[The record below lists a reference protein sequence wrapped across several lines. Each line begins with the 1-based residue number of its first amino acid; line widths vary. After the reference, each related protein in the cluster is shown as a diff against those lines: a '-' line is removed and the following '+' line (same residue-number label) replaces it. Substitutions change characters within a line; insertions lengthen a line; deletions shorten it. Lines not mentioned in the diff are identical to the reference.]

1 MAIRMDSKLVT
12 ELENDPLILKLS
24 ESFKKDNKFF
34 KHAWVIYQS
43 EKWFPILAEEKK
55 TKIFG
60 FDFNTSGN
68 RGKNEIVGRIKI
80 SLVDLFAYVISGAFP
95 KKSNIRCKTT
105 SGKQRNDR
113 HFKELKFEPEL
124 EKLITDYR
132 KRFELSGQKFET
144 GTPLVIHTETDSTLS
159 PFSAEDT
166 KSIDDEAKSIDVLV
180 KGFVGEEG
188 NIIVKYRLNQGK
200 FRKILLNYWNSSCA
214 VSGLNDER
222 LLIAS
227 HILPWSKS
235 TNNQK
240 GDPFNGLLLSVVWDS
255 LFDKGLISFDDEG
268 KAILERLTDD
278 VIYCLG
284 LKTDQQVIDAKKLTN
299 EHKQYLKM
307 HRMLHQFE

>member
-1 MAIRMDSKLVT
+1 MAIRMDSKLIT
-12 ELENDPLILKLS
+12 GLENDPLILKLS
-24 ESFKKDNKFF
+24 ASLNKDNRFFKK
-34 KHAWVIYQS
+34 AWVIYQS
-43 EKWFPILAEEKK
+43 EKWFPVLVKEQK
-55 TKIFG
+55 TKVLG
-60 FDFNTSGN
+60 FDFNPSGDW
-68 RGKNEIVGRIKI
+68 GKNETVGRKKI
-80 SLVDLFAYVISGAFP
+80 PLVDLLAYVISRSYP
-95 KKSNIRCKTT
+95 NKSSIRCKTK
-105 SGKQRNDR
+105 SDGDSNAR
-113 HFKELKFEPEL
+113 HFKDLKFDPEL
-124 EKLITDYR
+124 EKLIIDYR
-132 KRFELSGQKFET
+132 KRFELSGHKNET
-144 GTPLVIHTETDSTLS
+144 GIPLVIHRETDSMLS

-180 KGFVGEEG
+180 KGFDGEEG

-200 FRKILLNYWNSSCA
+200 FRKILLKYWSGSCA

-278 VIYCLG
+278 VIFCLG
-284 LKTDQQVIDAKKLTN
+284 LKTDQQVIDAQKLTH

-307 HRMLHQFE
+307 HRMLHEFE

>member
-1 MAIRMDSKLVT
+1 MAIRMDSKLIT

-24 ESFKKDNKFF
+24 ASLNKDNRFFKK
-34 KHAWVIYQS
+34 AWVIYQS
-43 EKWFPILAEEKK
+43 EKWFPVLVEEQK
-55 TKIFG
+55 TKILG
-60 FDFNTSGN
+60 FDFNPSGD
-68 RGKNEIVGRIKI
+68 RGKNETVGRKKI
-80 SLVDLFAYVISGAFP
+80 PLVDLLAYVISRSSP
-95 KKSNIRCKTT
+95 NKSSIRCKTK
-105 SGKQRNDR
+105 SDGDSNAR
-113 HFKELKFEPEL
+113 HFKDLKFDPEL
-124 EKLITDYR
+124 EKLIIDYR
-132 KRFELSGQKFET
+132 KRFELSGHKNET
-144 GTPLVIHTETDSTLS
+144 GIPLVSHRETDSMLS

-180 KGFVGEEG
+180 KGFDGEEG
-188 NIIVKYRLNQGK
+188 DSIAKYRRNQGK
-200 FRKILLNYWNSSCA
+200 FRTILLKYWSGSCA

-268 KAILERLTDD
+268 KAILERLTDE

>member
-1 MAIRMDSKLVT
+1 MAIRMDSKLIT

-24 ESFKKDNKFF
+24 ASLNKDNRFFKK
-34 KHAWVIYQS
+34 AWVIYQS
-43 EKWFPILAEEKK
+43 EKWFPVLVEEQK
-55 TKIFG
+55 TKVLG
-60 FDFNTSGN
+60 FDFNPSGDW
-68 RGKNEIVGRIKI
+68 GKNETVGRKKI
-80 SLVDLFAYVISGAFP
+80 PLVDLLAYVISRSYP
-95 KKSNIRCKTT
+95 NKSSIRCKTK
-105 SGKQRNDR
+105 SDGDSNAR
-113 HFKELKFEPEL
+113 HFKDLKFDPEL

-132 KRFELSGQKFET
+132 KRFELSGQKIET

-180 KGFVGEEG
+180 KGFDGEEG

-200 FRKILLNYWNSSCA
+200 FRKILLDYWNSSCA

-268 KAILERLTDD
+268 KAILERLTVD

-307 HRMLHQFE
+307 HRLLHQFE